1 MFIWYPSLQFIQSA
15 LTEEPIESIV
25 ARYEGKG
32 YGELKKEI
40 GATMEAFLTD
50 LQTRYNDIIKSGICE
65 KVLFEGKEKAQQ
77 VAFKKVRKV
86 KKKLGFQ
93 IF

>member
-1 MFIWYPSLQFIQSA
+1 
-15 LTEEPIESIV
+15 
-25 ARYEGKG
+25 
-32 YGELKKEI
+32 
-40 GATMEAFLTD
+40 MEAFLTD
-50 LQTRYNDIIKSGICE
+50 LQARYNEIIKSGVCE